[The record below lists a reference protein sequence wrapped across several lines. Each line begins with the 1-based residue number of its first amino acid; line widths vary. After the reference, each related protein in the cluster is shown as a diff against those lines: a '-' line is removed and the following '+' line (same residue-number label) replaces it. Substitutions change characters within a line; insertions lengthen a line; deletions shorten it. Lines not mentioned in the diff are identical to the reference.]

1 MSLIT
6 RAHDRWLF
14 SILLILSIVS
24 FAVPHAS
31 QDDASDE
38 FILFASDRAFPSQL
52 GICPGCE
59 DIYVM
64 PPAGELPGV
73 PNAIRL
79 TAGSGV
85 DSASYNSAGPD
96 WSRAKQLI
104 AFQSNRPTDPV
115 NRPLERIPQIY
126 LMNPDGTGQQLLVN
140 LPRGAAFP
148 GFSHNG
154 NELCFH
160 SQTMPRRDIYIVN
173 VHGTGLTNLTS
184 PCAEP
189 GSDGRGRGQPSL

>member
-1 MSLIT
+1 MRLIT

-24 FAVPHAS
+24 FASPHAS

-38 FILFASDRAFPSQL
+38 FILFVSDRAFPSQL
-52 GICPGCE
+52 GICASCE

-64 PPAGELPGV
+64 PPAGELPGA

-79 TAGSGV
+79 TAGGGV
-85 DSASYNSAGPD
+85 DSASYNRPAPD
-96 WSRAKQLI
+96 WSRAKKLI

-115 NRPLERIPQIY
+115 NRPLERVPQIY

-140 LPRGAAFP
+140 LPA
-148 GFSHNG
+148 
-154 NELCFH
+154 
-160 SQTMPRRDIYIVN
+160 
-173 VHGTGLTNLTS
+173 
-184 PCAEP
+184 
-189 GSDGRGRGQPSL
+189 GRGVSELLPHWQ